1 MKAIA
6 TIEVDMAA
14 LPLIMAEE
22 VVVSDPLPMFH
33 ESRGIPMNLV
43 SMVPLEEV
51 KTMRTESS
59 ILKKLTF
66 KVSTLIGMMTFL
78 WNVLKKL

>member
-1 MKAIA
+1 M
-6 TIEVDMAA
+6 
-14 LPLIMAEE
+14 L
-22 VVVSDPLPMFH
+22 H